1 MHKTGPNPLSP
12 YRYQKSPVPLE
23 TSEQMLQ
30 KALDSEMHGSIYD
43 KEQTYWIEKNRKDIV
58 VIKKEIETL
67 KEFDKDVYTK
77 EECDEK
83 FVAQETGKGLSSNDF
98 TDELKEKL
106 ESLEPLEAEQSDWA
120 ENVVTKASYVN
131 NRTHWKGQEHVTN
144 TLFDAYHNQY
154 LSVEEFVERLTAED
168 GVEYFTPEV
177 GVNTI
182 ELYKTDLDPLP
193 IKIETWMENGYNNL
207 RLTAYRSY
215 PDTVNNGLYIGG
227 PITPGS
233 GLIEFIISSIFNDT
247 HTAYDFNKEILTTG
261 SYRFEDTG
269 WDVDVYHKL
278 DKAYLP
284 DDIGVEGLTDKEII
298 ELINEKEDN
307 NG

>member
-30 KALDSEMHGSIYD
+30 KALDSEIHGSIYD

-77 EECDEK
+77 EECNNK

-120 ENVVTKASYVN
+120 ENDNTKASYVN
-131 NRTHWKGQEHVTN
+131 NRTHWKEEEHVYN
-144 TLFDAYHNQY
+144 TLYDHKNNAFLTVPEFIQKLQEGELDELEYFMPETDGTNHIELCY
-154 LSVEEFVERLTAED
+154 FEEEVKPIMFTASKVD
-168 GVEYFTPEV
+168 GVKHFQLEF
-177 GVNTI
+177 
-182 ELYKTDLDPLP
+182 YK
-193 IKIETWMENGYNNL
+193 N
-207 RLTAYRSY
+207 Y
-215 PDTVNNGLYIGG
+215 PDTDGKVIIGSDTE
-227 PITPGS
+227 PLLVLQDA
-233 GLIEFIISSIFNDT
+233 LIRIRQMMFNEEGTEYEFSED
-247 HTAYDFNKEILTTG
+247 LTSG
-261 SYRFEDTG
+261 SYNFEDNG
-269 WDVDVYHKL
+269 WNFETYHKL

-284 DDIGVEGLTDKEII
+284 DDIGVEGLTDEEII
-298 ELINEKEDN
+298 ELINE
-307 NG
+307 